1 MKKRNPKLP
10 EPGPST
16 LAVHAGEVEDEVV
29 RPVNI
34 PIYQSNAYG
43 FESTEEGGRAFA
55 AKFDRYVYTRL
66 GNPTIRALERK
77 VAALEGAEAAVATAS
92 GMSAVSTAVLGV
104 CGGPAHIISFS
115 TIYGGSFRLL
125 NEVLRPL
132 RIETTFLRPSQQG
145 AIEEHL
151 RDDTRMIYF
160 ESPMNPSMELVD
172 IEAVADI
179 ASARGLLTVFD
190 NTFATPCCQKPLE
203 LGVDVVVHSASKYFC
218 GHGDALGGI
227 IAGRGEILDEIRD
240 RALVTFGGVMSP
252 FNAWL
257 IIRGMQTLP
266 MRMER
271 HCSNAQALAEFLE
284 GHAAVERVNYP
295 GLDSFPQKALAEKQM
310 NGCGGVL
317 SFEVR
322 GGLDAGKKLLDELRL
337 VTLSGSLGDSK
348 TLAIHPA
355 SMSHAGFTPETRRAA
370 GISEGLVR
378 VAVGLEDARDI
389 ISDFEQALASIA

>member
-1 MKKRNPKLP
+1 MKKRNSKLP

-16 LAVHAGEVEDEVV
+16 LAIHAGETVDETV

-34 PIYQSNAYG
+34 PIYQSNSYG
-43 FESTEEGGRAFA
+43 FESTEEGAKAFA

-66 GNPTIRALERK
+66 GNPTIRALEK
-77 VAALEGAEAAVATAS
+77 KIAALEGAETAMATAS
-92 GMSAVSTAVLGV
+92 GMSAVSTAVLGI
-104 CGGPAHIISFS
+104 CKGPAHIVSFS

-125 NEVLRPL
+125 NEILRPL
-132 RIETTFLRPSQQG
+132 GIETTFLEPSRQG
-145 AIEEHL
+145 EMAEHL
-151 RDDTRMIYF
+151 RDDTMMIYF

-172 IEAVADI
+172 IEAVAEF
-179 ASARGLLTVFD
+179 ASGRGLTTVFD
-190 NTFATPCCQKPLE
+190 NTFATPCCQKPIE
-203 LGVDVVVHSASKYFC
+203 LGVDVVVHSASKYLC

-227 IAGRGEILDEIRD
+227 IAGRKEILDGIRD
-240 RALVTFGGVMSP
+240 KTLVTFGGVMSP

-271 HCSNAQALAEFLE
+271 HCANAQALSEFLD
-284 GHAAVERVNYP
+284 GHGAVEKVNYP
-295 GLDSFPQKALAEKQM
+295 GLDSFPQKGLAKKQM
-310 NGCGGVL
+310 KGYGGVL

-322 GGLDAGKKLLDELRL
+322 GGLEAGRKLLDELRL
-337 VTLSGSLGDSK
+337 ATLSPSLGDSK

-378 VAVGLEDARDI
+378 VAVGLEDSPDI
-389 ISDFEQALASIA
+389 ISDFERALASIA